1 MATQF
6 RCGHKESGIMDL
18 SSFEQ
23 VSREEFEQALKKST
37 ASPRF
42 RKQYARFA
50 PHVADSYML
59 HLGHLKTAGH
69 FRAPGYCTLITGNLH
84 VDGMVDLQNP
94 DGYDEGG
101 LFIVLGD
108 LVCHS
113 FFNEYGKC
121 AFVDGNLD
129 ARDLLVA
136 AFGDSALVVTRH
148 LSTNFFYGEDIWA
161 EVGAGATME
170 YGAGYCLPIGYTA
183 AAAEAITPNHG
194 EEASLALLNLGRT
207 DELYPHDFREH
218 LLTGKPLLK
227 R

>member
-1 MATQF
+1 
-6 RCGHKESGIMDL
+6 MDL

-23 VSREEFEQALKKST
+23 VRREEFDRALE
-37 ASPRF
+37 ASAASSRF

-50 PHVADSYML
+50 PHVGESYML
-59 HLGHLKTAGH
+59 HLGHMKTTGH
-69 FRAPGYCTLITGNLH
+69 FRAPGYCTLITGDLD
-84 VDGMVDLQNP
+84 VDGIVDLQNP

-101 LFIVLGD
+101 LFIVLGN
-108 LVCHS
+108 LTCHS

-170 YGAGYCLPIGYTA
+170 YGAGYCLPIGYTT

-194 EEASLALLNLGRT
+194 EEASLALLNLGQT
-207 DELYPHDFREH
+207 DELHPHHFREH
-218 LLTGKPLLK
+218 LLTGEPLLK
-227 R
+227 RSGL

>member
-1 MATQF
+1 
-6 RCGHKESGIMDL
+6 MDL

-23 VSREEFEQALKKST
+23 VPREEFDRALE
-37 ASPRF
+37 ASAASSRF
-42 RKQYARFA
+42 RKQYARFV
-50 PHVADSYML
+50 PHVGESYML
-59 HLGHLKTAGH
+59 HLGHLKSTGH
-69 FRAPGYCTLITGNLH
+69 FRAPGYCTLITGDLD
-84 VDGMVDLQNP
+84 VAGIVDLQNP

-101 LFIVLGD
+101 LFIVLGN
-108 LVCHS
+108 LTCHS

-136 AFGDSALVVTRH
+136 AFGDLALVVTRH

-170 YGAGYCLPIGYTA
+170 DGAGYCLPIGYTA
-183 AAAEAITPNHG
+183 AAAEAITPNHD

-207 DELYPHDFREH
+207 DELHPHQFREH
-218 LLTGKPLLK
+218 LLTGEPLLK
-227 R
+227 RSGL

>member
-1 MATQF
+1 
-6 RCGHKESGIMDL
+6 MDL

-23 VSREEFEQALKKST
+23 VPREEFDRALE
-37 ASPRF
+37 ASAASSRF
-42 RKQYARFA
+42 RKQYARFV
-50 PHVADSYML
+50 PHEGESYML
-59 HLGHLKTAGH
+59 HLGHLKSTGH
-69 FRAPGYCTLITGNLH
+69 FRAPGYCTLITGDLD
-84 VDGMVDLQNP
+84 VDGIVDLQNP

-101 LFIVLGD
+101 LFIVLGN
-108 LVCHS
+108 LTCHS

-183 AAAEAITPNHG
+183 AAVEAIMPNHD
-194 EEASLALLNLGRT
+194 EEASLALLNLGQT
-207 DELYPHDFREH
+207 DELDPHLFREH
-218 LLTGKPLLK
+218 LLTGEPLLK
-227 R
+227 RSGL